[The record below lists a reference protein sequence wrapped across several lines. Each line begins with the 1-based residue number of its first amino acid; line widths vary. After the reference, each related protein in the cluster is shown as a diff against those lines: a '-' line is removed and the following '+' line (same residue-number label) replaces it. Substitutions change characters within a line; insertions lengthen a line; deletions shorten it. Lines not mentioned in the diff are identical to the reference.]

1 MKKRIYI
8 DMDGILCDFYGAA
21 KKELERNPKQPYPQ
35 SRWGFFLKLEPL
47 PNAIESVNE
56 LKKTFDVWILT
67 RPSYNN
73 INCYSEKAQWVL
85 DNLGYDMLE
94 KTILCGDKSLIKG
107 DFLIDDQGNAG
118 QENFEGKWLKFGS
131 ENFKDWYTIIDF
143 FKKM

>member
-8 DMDGILCDFYGAA
+8 DMDGVLCDFYGAA
-21 KKELERNPKQPYPQ
+21 KKHLKQNPKQPYPQ
-35 SRWGFFLKLEPL
+35 SKWGFFLKLEPL

-56 LKKTFDVWILT
+56 LKKEFDVWILT
-67 RPSYNN
+67 RPSFNN

-94 KTILCGDKSLIKG
+94 KTILCGDKSLVKG
-107 DFLIDDQGNAG
+107 DYLIDDQGNAG
-118 QENFEGKWLKFGS
+118 QEQFEGEWIKFGS
-131 ENFKDWYTIIDF
+131 EKFKDWLTVMDF